1 MRLDAELI
9 KKTGVFAWVSGEVTA
24 LVGGGYFL
32 GKYLD
37 EKWNFPS
44 LFSVSLALVGLGISC
59 WRIWQKSKS
68 WFTTEEKK

>member
-1 MRLDAELI
+1 MRLDAELL
-9 KKTGVFAWVSGEVTA
+9 KKTGVFALVSGEVTA
-24 LVGGGYFL
+24 LVGGGYLL

-37 EKWNFPS
+37 ERWSFPPLLS
-44 LFSVSLALVGLGISC
+44 ISLALIGLGIGC